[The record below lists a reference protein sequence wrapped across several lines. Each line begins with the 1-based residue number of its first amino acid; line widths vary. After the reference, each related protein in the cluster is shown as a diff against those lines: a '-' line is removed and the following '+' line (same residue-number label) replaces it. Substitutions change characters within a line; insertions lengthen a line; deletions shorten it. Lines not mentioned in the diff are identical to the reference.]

1 MADLLHTQ
9 NSSNSTMINVKI
21 PDMKVEVIK
30 SILDYIYEVK
40 FSVQP
45 ENAVEIFGAAKKFK
59 IEELENHIMENMVR
73 YICFDNFIGF
83 YIATKDDKWKDKTA
97 EVLDFMIG

>member
-1 MADLLHTQ
+1 
-9 NSSNSTMINVKI
+9 
-21 PDMKVEVIK
+21 
-30 SILDYIYEVK
+30 
-40 FSVQP
+40 
-45 ENAVEIFGAAKKFK
+45 
-59 IEELENHIMENMVR
+59 MENMVR